1 MSSPPSITET
11 PQSPPKTSA
20 SLINTPNPLDTNA
33 QASYTGHS
41 NTDTLQAMSVSYLQ
55 AQKKNVRV
63 TLDLS
68 VYSDFDARQI
78 DWSKL
83 FGLDGDETVEAY
95 VEDLDVEW

>member
-1 MSSPPSITET
+1 LTQTLPHLILATVKS
-11 PQSPPKTSA
+11 SA
-20 SLINTPNPLDTNA
+20 SKV
-33 QASYTGHS
+33 
-41 NTDTLQAMSVSYLQ
+41 MSVSYLQ

-78 DWSKL
+78 DWQKL
-83 FGLDGDETVEAY
+83 FQLDGDESVEAY

>member
-1 MSSPPSITET
+1 
-11 PQSPPKTSA
+11 
-20 SLINTPNPLDTNA
+20 
-33 QASYTGHS
+33 
-41 NTDTLQAMSVSYLQ
+41 MSVSYLQ

-78 DWSKL
+78 NWRKL
-83 FGLDGDETVEAY
+83 FQLDGDETVEAY

>member
-1 MSSPPSITET
+1 MTQTLRDLILAPVT
-11 PQSPPKTSA
+11 P
-20 SLINTPNPLDTNA
+20 
-33 QASYTGHS
+33 
-41 NTDTLQAMSVSYLQ
+41 TLKAMSVSYLQ

-78 DWSKL
+78 DWRKL
-83 FGLDGDETVEAY
+83 FNLDGDEAVEAY

>member
-1 MSSPPSITET
+1 MTQTLPHLILATVT
-11 PQSPPKTSA
+11 PTSK
-20 SLINTPNPLDTNA
+20 
-33 QASYTGHS
+33 
-41 NTDTLQAMSVSYLQ
+41 AMSVSYLQ

-78 DWSKL
+78 DWRKL
-83 FGLDGDETVEAY
+83 FQLDGDEAVEAY

>member
-1 MSSPPSITET
+1 MTVSTLHLILATVKSS
-11 PQSPPKTSA
+11 A
-20 SLINTPNPLDTNA
+20 RNP
-33 QASYTGHS
+33 
-41 NTDTLQAMSVSYLQ
+41 MSVSYLQ

-78 DWSKL
+78 DWQKL
-83 FGLDGDETVEAY
+83 FQLDGDESVEAY